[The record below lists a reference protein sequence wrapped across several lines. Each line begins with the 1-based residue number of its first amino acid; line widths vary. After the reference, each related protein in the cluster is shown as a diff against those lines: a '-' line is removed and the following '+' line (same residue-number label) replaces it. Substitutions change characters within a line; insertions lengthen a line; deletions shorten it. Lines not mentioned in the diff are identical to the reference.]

1 MIETKE
7 RILEKSFVL
16 FLQRGY
22 KEVSLN
28 EIIRECEIS
37 KGAFYHHFES
47 KEELYLDVLQ
57 RFFFS
62 YFKKQDADYSTTSLE
77 TKFLNFAKTFV
88 GPSLEIS
95 QLLKS
100 KQMSAYFRFL
110 FQAVNTFP
118 EIQQKVSKHFYIKG
132 YYLYQIVEQAK
143 ANGEVQSAFDSK
155 TSARQVLASI
165 VGVSVLE
172 GISDID
178 EVEKRY
184 HQILSAYYNLIKK

>member
-7 RILEKSFVL
+7 RILEKSFTL
-16 FLQRGY
+16 FLQKGY

-47 KEELYLDVLQ
+47 KEELYLDVLH

-62 YFKKQDADYSTTSLE
+62 YFKKQDADYSNTSLRD
-77 TKFLNFAKTFV
+77 KFLNFAKTFV
-88 GPSLEIS
+88 GPNLEIS
-95 QLLKS
+95 KLLKS

-110 FQAVNTFP
+110 FQAVNSFP

-143 ANGEVQSAFDSK
+143 ANGEIKSSFDSK
-155 TSARQVLASI
+155 ISARQVLASI

-172 GISDID
+172 GINDID

-184 HQILSAYYNLIKK
+184 HQILSAYYKLIKS

>member
-7 RILEKSFVL
+7 RILEKSFIL
-16 FLQRGY
+16 FLQKGY

-47 KEELYLDVLQ
+47 KEKLYLDVLQ

-62 YFKKQDADYSTTSLE
+62 YFKKQDADYSDVSLE
-77 TKFLNFAKTFV
+77 TKLLNFAETFV
-88 GPSLEIS
+88 GPIIEIS
-95 QLLKS
+95 KLLES
-100 KQMSAYFRFL
+100 KQMNAYFRFL

-132 YYLYQIVEQAK
+132 YYLFQIVEQAK
-143 ANGEVQSAFDSK
+143 AKGEVKTDFNSK

-172 GISDID
+172 GINDID

-184 HQILSAYYNLIKK
+184 HQILSEYYQLIKK

>member
-47 KEELYLDVLQ
+47 KEELYLEVLH

-62 YFKKQDADYSTTSLE
+62 YFKKQDADYSDTSLE
-77 TKFLNFAKTFV
+77 SKLISFAETFV
-88 GPSLEIS
+88 GPIIEIS
-95 QLLKS
+95 KLINS
-100 KQMSAYFRFL
+100 KQMNAYYRFL
-110 FQAVNTFP
+110 FQAVNSFP

-132 YYLYQIVEQAK
+132 YYLNQIVEQAK
-143 ANGEVQSAFDSK
+143 ANGEVKANLDSK

-172 GISDID
+172 GINDID

-184 HQILSAYYNLIKK
+184 HQILNEYYKLIKQ